1 MTTESEK
8 KNGWKKQKKDSF
20 RSTSSLRDSNI
31 LRILIFFY
39 ASKQIHH
46 FLYLIRESFHFHSKR
61 PSSTIFHFKTLFSFP
76 WKMAMIFFQLYKNR
90 QSSNEKF
97 CSNDTV
103 VQPRRI
109 NELTIFFSF
118 SYRYYSETTL
128 LFFFFSKFCREI
140 FIYRKITEINQVL
153 KIFSLSFNN

>member
-1 MTTESEK
+1 MDGRNK
-8 KNGWKKQKKDSF
+8 RKIRFAW
-20 RSTSSLRDSNI
+20 TSSLRDSNI

-61 PSSTIFHFKTLFSFP
+61 PSSTIFHFETLFSFP

-118 SYRYYSETTL
+118 SYRYYSP
-128 LFFFFSKFCREI
+128 FFFFSKFCREI